1 MYFVD
6 REKIEDTLS
15 YLEQQISL
23 FEEVKEWTSPI
34 EKAALERIAQI
45 MIESILDI
53 GNTMIDGFIM
63 RDPGSYDDIV
73 DILDDEKVIS
83 KEMSE
88 SFKQFITYR
97 KMLVQNYT
105 DVNHEGLKAA
115 ISSHIPMI
123 KEFPGRV
130 REYLIN
136 ELGPVSA
143 FKPQYGSEKSDLF
156 LYDTLVLNKEKVGE
170 CHAYWRKLHKRYDSE
185 VNQNSGETIHTGN
198 GPEVRKGY

>member
-6 REKIEDTLS
+6 REKIEDTLG

-45 MIESILDI
+45 MIEAILDI

-63 RDPGSYDDIV
+63 RDPGSYEDIV

-143 FKPQYGSEKSDLF
+143 FKPQ
-156 LYDTLVLNKEKVGE
+156 
-170 CHAYWRKLHKRYDSE
+170 
-185 VNQNSGETIHTGN
+185 
-198 GPEVRKGY
+198 

>member
-45 MIESILDI
+45 MIEAILDT

-83 KEMSE
+83 KEMSN

-105 DVNHEGLKAA
+105 DVNHGGLITA
-115 ISSHIPMI
+115 ISSHMSMI

-130 REYLIN
+130 REYLTN

-143 FKPQYGSEKSDLF
+143 FKHQ
-156 LYDTLVLNKEKVGE
+156 
-170 CHAYWRKLHKRYDSE
+170 
-185 VNQNSGETIHTGN
+185 
-198 GPEVRKGY
+198 

>member
-34 EKAALERIAQI
+34 EKAALERIVQI
-45 MIESILDI
+45 MIEAILDI

-105 DVNHEGLKAA
+105 DVNHEGLKEA

-143 FKPQYGSEKSDLF
+143 FKPQ
-156 LYDTLVLNKEKVGE
+156 
-170 CHAYWRKLHKRYDSE
+170 
-185 VNQNSGETIHTGN
+185 
-198 GPEVRKGY
+198 